1 MSCIYKIKQSSS
13 SFTATEKR
21 IAEYI
26 LNNREQA
33 LEFTAQ
39 KLAEETDTSAAALIR
54 FAQKLGYMGITAMKL
69 DLAKDEDES
78 DELFNVLI
86 EENDS
91 IELMVKK
98 VQKIS
103 ERNIQ
108 QTYKL
113 LNTADLNKAIDKVKL
128 AKNIYLIGIG
138 GSGIV
143 CMDFMQKLTRI
154 NRNVIYHEDFD
165 VLLARLAH
173 IDKEDILIAISYSGE
188 THMVN
193 LAVDYA
199 KENDVPVIAITQYN
213 MKSTLS
219 KNADIKLYTPIEEKE
234 LRLGAISSR
243 NSALVLTDLIYYG
256 IAKENFSDT
265 KSALT
270 KTRSLIHKLKKN

>member
-113 LNTADLNKAIDKVKL
+113 LNITNLNNAIDKVKQ

-143 CMDFMQKLTRI
+143 CMDFMQK
-154 NRNVIYHEDFD
+154 
-165 VLLARLAH
+165 
-173 IDKEDILIAISYSGE
+173 
-188 THMVN
+188 
-193 LAVDYA
+193 
-199 KENDVPVIAITQYN
+199 
-213 MKSTLS
+213 KSMFL
-219 KNADIKLYTPIEEKE
+219 
-234 LRLGAISSR
+234 
-243 NSALVLTDLIYYG
+243 
-256 IAKENFSDT
+256 
-265 KSALT
+265 
-270 KTRSLIHKLKKN
+270 